1 MDGAEGD
8 ELISTHSIG
17 LPMLEPDEVAKVDKG
32 GMRDI
37 IASFPEQLGEGLRR
51 GLALSTELALAPRV
65 FIVGMGGSGI
75 AGEIFSSWVADRSKI
90 PVHPIHDYR
99 LPSYAKP
106 GDLLIAVSYSGDT
119 EETLAAAAQ
128 GIKLG
133 CRLVCV
139 TAGGALAKLARDTRA
154 PLVEVPGGLPP
165 RYAFGYLF
173 GILPSVGAEWVYG
186 DLRGELER
194 AMVHLRDLR
203 DHYRPESPLR
213 RNRAK
218 LLASRL
224 KGTTPVVYG
233 APPFDAIAHRWQ
245 TQFNENAKML
255 AFSSPL
261 PEADHN
267 EIVGWALDARARR
280 FTPILLR
287 DADETPEMHRRLDAT
302 AAMFGKH
309 TKVEQ
314 VHDDDDQLLGR
325 MLGTLFLGD
334 FVSLYLAALRRV
346 DPAPMAP
353 ITELKE
359 RLRRAPR
366 GTS

>member
-1 MDGAEGD
+1 VALDPE
-8 ELISTHSIG
+8 T
-17 LPMLEPDEVAKVDKG
+17 VAKVDRG
-32 GMRDI
+32 NMREV
-37 IASFPEQLGEGLRR
+37 IAAFPEQLAEGMRR
-51 GLALSTELALAPRV
+51 GLGLATELASASRV
-65 FIVGMGGSGI
+65 FIAGMGGSGI
-75 AGEIFSSWVADRSKI
+75 AGEVFSAWVTDRSKI
-90 PVHPIHDYR
+90 PIHPIHDYR

-139 TAGGALAKLARDTRA
+139 TSGGALAKLATDTRV
-154 PLVEVPGGLPP
+154 PLIEVPAGIPP

-173 GILPSVGAEWVYG
+173 GILPSIGAEWVYG
-186 DLRGELER
+186 DLRGELDR
-194 AMVHLRDLR
+194 ATVHLRDLR
-203 DHYRPESPLR
+203 EHLRPESPLK

-218 LLASRL
+218 LLATRL
-224 KGTTPVVYG
+224 HGTTPVVYG
-233 APPFDAIAHRWQ
+233 APPFDTIAHRWQ

-255 AFSSPL
+255 AFSSAL

-267 EIVGWALDARARR
+267 EIVGWALDASARR
-280 FTPILLR
+280 FTPVILR
-287 DADETPEMHRRLDAT
+287 DAYETPEMHRRLDAT
-302 AAMFGKH
+302 AVLFGKH
-309 TKVEQ
+309 TRVEQ
-314 VHDDDDQLLGR
+314 VRDDDDQLLGR

-334 FVSLYLAALRRV
+334 FVSLYLATLRRV

-359 RLRRAPR
+359 RLRRSVH
-366 GTS
+366 GKG

>member
-1 MDGAEGD
+1 MDTAV
-8 ELISTHSIG
+8 
-17 LPMLEPDEVAKVDKG
+17 LEPDEVAKVDRA
-32 GMRDI
+32 GMRDV
-37 IASFPEQLGEGLRR
+37 IAAFPEQLADGMRR
-51 GLALSTELALAPRV
+51 GLGLSSDLAGTSRV

-75 AGEIFSSWVADRSKI
+75 AGEVFSAWVADRSKI
-90 PVHPIHDYR
+90 PIHPIHDYR

-119 EETLAAAAQ
+119 EETLAAAAE

-133 CRLVCV
+133 CRLVAV
-139 TAGGALAKLARDTRA
+139 TSGGALAKLAGDARA
-154 PLVEVPGGLPP
+154 PLIEVPSGIPP

-173 GILPSVGAEWVYG
+173 GILPSLGADWVYG
-186 DLRGELER
+186 DLRGELDR
-194 AMVHLRDLR
+194 AQVHLRDLR
-203 DHYRPESPLR
+203 EHLRPESPLK
-213 RNRAK
+213 RNRGK
-218 LLASRL
+218 GLATRL
-224 KGTTPVVYG
+224 AGTTPVVYG
-233 APPFDAIAHRWQ
+233 APPFDAIAKRWQ

-255 AFSSPL
+255 AFSSAL

-267 EIVGWALDARARR
+267 EIVGWALDTSARR

-302 AAMFGKH
+302 AVLFGKH
-309 TKVEQ
+309 TNVEQ
-314 VHDDDDQLLGR
+314 IRDDDDQLLGR

-334 FVSLYLAALRRV
+334 YVSLYLAVLRRV

-359 RLRRAPR
+359 RLKRAPR
-366 GTS
+366 AKA

>member
-1 MDGAEGD
+1 
-8 ELISTHSIG
+8 
-17 LPMLEPDEVAKVDKG
+17 MLEADAVARVDKG

-37 IASFPEQLGEGLRR
+37 IASFPEQLTEGLRR
-51 GLALSTELALAPRV
+51 GVGLAAELAVVPRV
-65 FIVGMGGSGI
+65 FIAGMGGSGI
-75 AGEIFSSWVADRSKI
+75 AGEIFSAWVAARSKI
-90 PVHPIHDYR
+90 PIHPVHDYR

-119 EETLAAAAQ
+119 EETLAAAAE

-133 CRLVCV
+133 CTLVAV
-139 TAGGALAKLARDTRA
+139 TAGGRLARLARDTRA
-154 PLVEVPGGLPP
+154 PLIEVPGGLPP

-173 GILPSVGAEWVYG
+173 GILPSLGADWVYG

-194 AMVHLRDLR
+194 ATVHLRDLR
-203 DHYRPESPLR
+203 DHYRPEASLG

-218 LLASRL
+218 SLASRL
-224 KGTTPVVYG
+224 RSTTPIVYG
-233 APPFDAIAHRWQ
+233 APPFDAIAKRWQ
-245 TQFNENAKML
+245 TQFNENAKVL
-255 AFSSPL
+255 SFSSSL

-302 AAMFGKH
+302 ATLLGKH
-309 TKVEQ
+309 TRVEQ
-314 VHDDDDQLLGR
+314 VRDDDDQLLGR

-334 FVSLYLAALRRV
+334 YASLYLATLRKV

-353 ITELKE
+353 ITELKA
-359 RLRRAPR
+359 RLRRPANPKP
-366 GTS
+366 

>member
-1 MDGAEGD
+1 
-8 ELISTHSIG
+8 
-17 LPMLEPDEVAKVDKG
+17 MLEPEAVAKVDRG
-32 GMRDI
+32 RMRDV
-37 IASFPEQLGEGLRR
+37 IAAFPEQLAEGMRR
-51 GLALSTELALAPRV
+51 GLGLSTELAHMPRI
-65 FIVGMGGSGI
+65 FIAGMGGSGI
-75 AGEIFSSWVADRSKI
+75 AGEIFSAWVADRSKI
-90 PVHPIHDYR
+90 PIHPIHDYR
-99 LPSYAKP
+99 LPAYAKP

-139 TAGGALAKLARDTRA
+139 TSGGALATLAGDAKA
-154 PLVEVPGGLPP
+154 PLIEVPGGIPP

-173 GILPSVGAEWVYG
+173 GILPSVGAEWVDG
-186 DLRGELER
+186 DLRGELDR
-194 AMVHLRDLR
+194 ATVHLRDLR
-203 DHYRPESPLR
+203 DRYRPESPLK

-218 LLASRL
+218 QLATRL

-233 APPFDAIAHRWQ
+233 APPFDTIAHRWQ

-255 AFSSPL
+255 AFSSAL

-267 EIVGWALDARARR
+267 EIVGWALDSSARR

-287 DADETPEMHRRLDAT
+287 DADETPEMRRRLDAT
-302 AAMFGKH
+302 AALFGKR

-334 FVSLYLAALRRV
+334 FVSLYLATLRRV

-359 RLRRAPR
+359 RLKRPIRPK
-366 GTS
+366 S